1 MNELELAWCCWLIY
15 GREEERKEKKIK
27 IKRREN
33 KLVEL
38 RLTMIIILPVHYI
51 Y

>member
-1 MNELELAWCCWLIY
+1 MNELELGWCCWLIY
-15 GREEERKEKKIK
+15 GREEERKEKKK
-27 IKRREN
+27 IKKREN